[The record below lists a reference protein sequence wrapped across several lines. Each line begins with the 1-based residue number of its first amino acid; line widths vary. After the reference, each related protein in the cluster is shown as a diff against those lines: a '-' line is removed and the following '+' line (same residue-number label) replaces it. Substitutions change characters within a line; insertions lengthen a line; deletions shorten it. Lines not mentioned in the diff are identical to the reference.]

1 MNCLA
6 LGLMTAVLLG
16 REAIA
21 QPIERVNLDTD
32 CGPVRVAIENLNG
45 TETYQAS
52 FHRTFPDIPPGVDE
66 YIVSGSARYSRS
78 RNGPWVLTQRK
89 AIPIVVDGFAL
100 ITKCRLL
107 RSDTVDGIESTV
119 YSYRH
124 MDRSGNPIADSD

>member
-21 QPIERVNLDTD
+21 QPIKRVNLDTD

-52 FHRTFPDIPPGVDE
+52 FHRTFPEIPPGSMNILYQVRPDTPDPE
-66 YIVSGSARYSRS
+66 MD
-78 RNGPWVLTQRK
+78 L
-89 AIPIVVDGFAL
+89 GF
-100 ITKCRLL
+100 
-107 RSDTVDGIESTV
+107 
-119 YSYRH
+119 
-124 MDRSGNPIADSD
+124 

>member
-66 YIVSGSARYSRS
+66 YIVSRFGQIL
-78 RNGPWVLTQRK
+78 P
-89 AIPIVVDGFAL
+89 IPKWTLG
-100 ITKCRLL
+100 
-107 RSDTVDGIESTV
+107 SDTAQGYPNCRRWLCANHELS
-119 YSYRH
+119 SP
-124 MDRSGNPIADSD
+124 SL